1 MILSLHLI
9 QAKFMPTFK
18 ADKIKRFHKRQLKMR
33 QLLQIVSF
41 CRNIYE
47 GIIVQRPLSI
57 FCSVVINNEISN
69 RPTMLSL
76 ATIDTF

>member
-18 ADKIKRFHKRQLKMR
+18 ADKIKRFHKQQLKMR

-41 CRNIYE
+41 CRNFYE

-57 FCSVVINNEISN
+57 FCSIIILIMKSTTDQ
-69 RPTMLSL
+69 RCCL
-76 ATIDTF
+76 